1 MPSGWLSPRGRV
13 LGRAGIGVLTW
24 VVPPGLVDE
33 AVADGLARQVRLR
46 ELPAR
51 VTVYFTLGLC
61 LFSGLPYGQVLRR
74 VVAGLEAALAG
85 AGWAVPS
92 VTALTGA
99 RRRAGE
105 RAVKGVFLRL
115 CSALS
120 PGTAPWSHLGGLL
133 VVAWD
138 GTTLAVPDTPACAAA
153 FGRPGAG
160 RRRSADAAA
169 RQPGAQF
176 PQARLVALFACGTRA
191 LLGAVIGPVR
201 GAGSGES
208 VLARDLLGCLRPGM
222 LLLADRGF
230 YSWSLWTA
238 ALGTRA
244 DLLWRARADLRLP
257 PLLVLPDGSW
267 LSRVTAPQRAG
278 RASPGP
284 RPRRRGPQP
293 PPVTVRVIEFLV
305 TVAGDGGSRTER
317 YRLITTLTDH
327 QAFPAAAL
335 AGCYARRWAA
345 ETAYAELK
353 TCLPGP
359 GRVLRSRTPELAR
372 QEIWAALAVYQA
384 IRTVIARAAAGQG
397 LDPGR
402 VSFTAALD
410 ACRRSHTAGRPHG
423 AALAALEAE
432 ITTPRALVPRR
443 PGRIAPRAVKR
454 PRSGFPMQRQPAG
467 QALTRHARYAITI
480 TSPATSKQSSND
492 QHKHPKPMT
501 SNPP

>member
-1 MPSGWLSPRGRV
+1 MPHGWLSPRGRV

-24 VVPPGLVDE
+24 VVPAGLVDE
-33 AVADGLARQVRLR
+33 AVADGLAWEMRLR

-51 VTVYFTLGLC
+51 VAVYFTLGLC

-74 VVAGLEAALAG
+74 VVSGLEAALAA
-85 AGWAVPS
+85 AGWRVPS
-92 VTALTGA
+92 ATALTGA

-105 RAVKGVFLRL
+105 RALEGVFTRL

-133 VVAWD
+133 VTAWD

-169 RQPGAQF
+169 REPGAQF
-176 PQARLVALFACGTRA
+176 PQVRLVALFACGTRG
-191 LLGAVIGPVR
+191 LLGAAVGPVR
-201 GAGSGES
+201 GAGSGEAA
-208 VLARDLLGCLRPGM
+208 LARELLGCLRPGT

-230 YSWSLWTA
+230 YSYSLWTA
-238 ALGTRA
+238 AAGAGA
-244 DLLWRARADLRLP
+244 DLLWRARGDLRLP

-267 LSRVTAPQRAG
+267 LSRVTAPQREG
-278 RASPGP
+278 RAGGGP
-284 RPRRRGPQP
+284 RARRRGPQP
-293 PPVTVRVIEFLV
+293 PPVTVRVIDFAV
-305 TVAGDGGSRTER
+305 TVAGGDRSARTER

-327 QAFPAAAL
+327 RAFPAAAL
-335 AGCYARRWAA
+335 AACYARRWSA

-353 TCLPGP
+353 TSLLGP
-359 GRVLRSRTPELAR
+359 GRVLRSRTPDLAR

-384 IRTVIARAAAGQG
+384 IRTVIARAAAGRG
-397 LDPGR
+397 IDPGR
-402 VSFTAALD
+402 ISFTAALD
-410 ACRRSHTAGRPHG
+410 ACRRAVTAGRPA
-423 AALAALEAE
+423 AALTALEAE
-432 ITTPRALVPRR
+432 ITSPRALVPRR

-467 QALTRHARYAITI
+467 QNLARHASYAITI
-480 TSPATSKQSSND
+480 TPPAT
-492 QHKHPKPMT
+492 T
-501 SNPP
+501 SNQPKHAQTAPASPP

>member
-13 LGRAGIGVLTW
+13 LGRAGIGVLSW
-24 VVPPGLVDE
+24 VIPAGLVDE
-33 AVADGLARQVRLR
+33 AVADGLAWEVRLR

-51 VTVYFTLGLC
+51 VAVYFTLGLC
-61 LFSGLPYGQVLRR
+61 LFSGLPYGQVVRR
-74 VVAGLEAALAG
+74 VVSGLEAALAG

-92 VTALTGA
+92 ATALTGA

-105 RAVKGVFLRL
+105 QPLKSVFTRL

-120 PGTAPWSHLGGLL
+120 PGRAPWSHLGGLL

-160 RRRSADAAA
+160 RRRGPDAAA
-169 RQPGAQF
+169 REPGAQF
-176 PQARLVALFACGTRA
+176 PQARLVALVACGTRG
-191 LLGAVIGPVR
+191 LLGAALGPVR
-201 GAGSGES
+201 GPGSGEG
-208 VLARDLLGCLRPGM
+208 VLARDLLPALRAGM

-230 YSWSLWTA
+230 YSYFLWTA
-238 ALGTRA
+238 AAATRA

-267 LSRVTAPQRAG
+267 LSRVTAPQREP
-278 RASPGP
+278 RAAPGP
-284 RPRRRGPQP
+284 RARRRGPQP

-305 TVAGDGGSRTER
+305 TVSGDDGGSRTER
-317 YRLITTLTDH
+317 YRLVTTLTGH
-327 QAFPAAAL
+327 RAFPAAAL
-335 AGCYARRWAA
+335 AACYARRWAA

-353 TCLPGP
+353 TSLLGP
-359 GRVLRSRTPELAR
+359 GRVLRSRTPDLAR

-384 IRTVIARAAAGQG
+384 IRILIARAAAGAG
-397 LDPGR
+397 IDPGR
-402 VSFTAALD
+402 ISFTAALD
-410 ACRRSHTAGRPHG
+410 ACRRSLTAGRPA

-432 ITTPRALVPRR
+432 ITSPRALVPHR

-454 PRSGFPMQRQPAG
+454 PRSGFPMQRQPPG
-467 QALTRHARYAITI
+467 QTLTRHASYAITI
-480 TSPATSKQSSND
+480 TPPAT
-492 QHKHPKPMT
+492 T
-501 SNPP
+501 SNQRKHAQAAPASPP